1 MKCFARDGH
10 AATGHAATG
19 TRARQSSG
27 SHPQEHYIIR
37 SQSEDTLLLTELLCE
52 TGAGCIFLKHREAVI
67 QGSLRELG

>member
-1 MKCFARDGH
+1 MKCFARD
-10 AATGHAATG
+10 GHAATG